1 MKLDKK
7 KIMIGILV
15 GVPILLGVYL
25 VYKAFFLPKSG
36 NNKTDAPPSDVVNEK
51 LVSTPNTA
59 NAKNYFPLSKGSIN
73 DKVKTLQII
82 LNSAG
87 ANPQLVVDGNFGAKT
102 LAALKS
108 IANLSSINSQSDL
121 DNLKNQIIASSPS
134 SNQELTNIDVAN
146 GLVSDYTIG
155 DINNS
160 TVEIYNDILL
170 TQLRPTPLLGQ
181 YNTTTTTLPI
191 ARGSYPMTQ
200 YAYRAGFADGS
211 IRIEVI
217 DKFTGTSLGMYS
229 TDPKLINQD
238 NFGFSY

>member
-15 GVPILLGVYL
+15 GVPILVGVYL
-25 VYKAFFLPKSG
+25 VYKAFFLPKAG
-36 NNKTDAPPSDVVNEK
+36 NNKTDAPPSDLMQVGES
-51 LVSTPNTA
+51 LVAIRDTS
-59 NAKNYFPLSKGSIN
+59 NYFPLSKGSIN

-108 IANLSSINSQSDL
+108 IANLSIINSQSDL

-146 GLVSDYTIG
+146 GLVKDYAIG

-160 TVEIYNDILL
+160 TVDIYNDILL
-170 TQLRPTPLLGQ
+170 TQLTSTPLIGK

-191 ARGSYPMTQ
+191 ARGSYPMKE
-200 YAYRAGFADGS
+200 YAYRAAFADGS

-217 DKFTGTSLGMYS
+217 NKFTGTSLGMYT
-229 TDPKLINQD
+229 TDPKLVNED